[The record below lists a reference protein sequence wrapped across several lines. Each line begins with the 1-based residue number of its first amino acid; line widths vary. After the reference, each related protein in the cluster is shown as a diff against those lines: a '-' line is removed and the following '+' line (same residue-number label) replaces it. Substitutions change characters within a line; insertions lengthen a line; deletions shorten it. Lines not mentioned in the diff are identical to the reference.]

1 MALPERQAPS
11 GRHPVLVQANHVISP
26 TSNDKAPIQTKRC
39 AQHQASFSPCLGLD
53 SDTLFF
59 LLPLRVASRHFVWT
73 LPSQTCSMPRHN
85 STLTSGVS
93 QACICYPTTQSTSST
108 DLVNIYVREH
118 PYTLLSYLEIPNSF
132 RSSLTPRSLSARPG
146 NHQP

>member
-11 GRHPVLVQANHVISP
+11 GRHPVPVQANHVISP
-26 TSNDKAPIQTKRC
+26 TSNDKAPIQSRPKRC
-39 AQHQASFSPCLGLD
+39 ARHQASFSPCLEPNF
-53 SDTLFF
+53 DTLSFCCRF
-59 LLPLRVASRHFVWT
+59 ASRHFVWT

-93 QACICYPTTQSTSST
+93 QTCICYPTTQSTSST

-118 PYTLLSYLEIPNSF
+118 PYTPSFLSRDPQLLQVFSN
-132 RSSLTPRSLSARPG
+132 TP
-146 NHQP
+146 QPLCQTR